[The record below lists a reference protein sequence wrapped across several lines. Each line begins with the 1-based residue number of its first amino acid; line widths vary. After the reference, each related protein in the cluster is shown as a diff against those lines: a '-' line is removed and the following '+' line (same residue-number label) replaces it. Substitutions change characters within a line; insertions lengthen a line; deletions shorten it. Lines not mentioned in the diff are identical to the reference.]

1 LPVEGLVDH
10 LDIAIVARLNKRV
23 VGCAALGVDGDRTL
37 LRSVAVDAA
46 ARAHRVG
53 AQVTKAAL
61 DLARILQVRAVFLLT
76 TTAER
81 FFLKFGFERIARQ
94 DVPES
99 VQASVEFQSVC
110 PSTAIVKRRTL
121 TESAPL
127 PHEEFNV

>member
-1 LPVEGLVDH
+1 M
-10 LDIAIVARLNKRV
+10 
-23 VGCAALGVDGDRTL
+23 VGCSALGVDGDRTL

-46 ARAHRVG
+46 ARGHRVG

-110 PSTAIVKRRTL
+110 PSTAIVMRRTL